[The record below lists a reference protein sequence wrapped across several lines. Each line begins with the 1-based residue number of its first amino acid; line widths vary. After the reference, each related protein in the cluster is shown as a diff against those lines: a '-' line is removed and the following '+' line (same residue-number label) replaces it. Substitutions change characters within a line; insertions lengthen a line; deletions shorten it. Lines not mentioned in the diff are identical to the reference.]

1 MTELIL
7 NVENESILPS
17 LKKVLGSI
25 AGVTVK
31 KAPKRKKG
39 SLEMALEDI
48 EAGRVYEW
56 KNVDELFDT
65 VLKDEI

>member
-17 LKKVLGSI
+17 LKKVLGSL

-31 KAPKRKKG
+31 KTSKRKKG
-39 SLEMALEDI
+39 SLKTAFEDI

>member
-17 LKKVLGSI
+17 LKKVLSSL

-48 EAGRVYEW
+48 EAGRVYSA
-56 KNVDELFDT
+56 
-65 VLKDEI
+65 KDGSDLIRKCLE

>member
-17 LKKVLGSI
+17 LKKVLSSLT
-25 AGVTVK
+25 GVTVK
-31 KAPKRKKG
+31 KTSKRKKG

-48 EAGRVYEW
+48 EAGRVYSA
-56 KNVDELFDT
+56 
-65 VLKDEI
+65 KDGSDLIRKCLE

>member
-17 LKKVLGSI
+17 LKKVLSSLT
-25 AGVTVK
+25 GVTVK
-31 KAPKRKKG
+31 KTSKRKKS
-39 SLEMALEDI
+39 SLETAFEDI

>member
-17 LKKVLGSI
+17 LKKVLSSLT
-25 AGVTVK
+25 GVTVK
-31 KAPKRKKG
+31 KTSKRKKG

>member
-17 LKKVLGSI
+17 LKKVLSSLT
-25 AGVTVK
+25 GVTVK
-31 KAPKRKKG
+31 KTSKRKKG
-39 SLEMALEDI
+39 SLETAFEDI

-56 KNVDELFDT
+56 KNVDELFDS